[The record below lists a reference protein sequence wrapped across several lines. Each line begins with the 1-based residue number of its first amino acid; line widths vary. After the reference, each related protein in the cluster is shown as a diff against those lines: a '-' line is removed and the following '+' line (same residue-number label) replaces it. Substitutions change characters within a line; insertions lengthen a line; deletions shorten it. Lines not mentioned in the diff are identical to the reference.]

1 MKEEYLFIELVGA
14 HLSMGGGIGF
24 RDRKWTRELDKENSY
39 ICLGDDSRGVI
50 LGTWNE
56 PANVARAVVIEVGRE
71 RRSLNDVFFF
81 FTNDKGTAEGVT
93 WRMLKIDMSFLRV
106 VLDREEFSMREII
119 RRFVRISE
127 NTQNESFKN
136 LN

>member
-1 MKEEYLFIELVGA
+1 
-14 HLSMGGGIGF
+14 MGGGIGF